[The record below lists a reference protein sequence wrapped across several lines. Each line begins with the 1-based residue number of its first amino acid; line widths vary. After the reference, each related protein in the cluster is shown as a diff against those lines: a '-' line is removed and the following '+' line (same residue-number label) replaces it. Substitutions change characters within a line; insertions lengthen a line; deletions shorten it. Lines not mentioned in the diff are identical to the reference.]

1 MYYKYNDSFW
11 NQDKVLLTD
20 KSTVFFNKISVI
32 IIIFITDRLFIN
44 CYQSN

>member
-20 KSTVFFNKISVI
+20 KSTVFFNKISVT
-32 IIIFITDRLFIN
+32 IIIFIIDRLFIN
-44 CYQSN
+44 CCQSN

>member
-11 NQDKVLLTD
+11 NQDKVLFTD
-20 KSTVFFNKISVI
+20 KSTVFFNKISVT
-32 IIIFITDRLFIN
+32 IIIFIIDRLFIN

>member
-11 NQDKVLLTD
+11 NQDKVLFID
-20 KSTVFFNKISVI
+20 KSTVFFNKISVT

-44 CYQSN
+44 CCQSN